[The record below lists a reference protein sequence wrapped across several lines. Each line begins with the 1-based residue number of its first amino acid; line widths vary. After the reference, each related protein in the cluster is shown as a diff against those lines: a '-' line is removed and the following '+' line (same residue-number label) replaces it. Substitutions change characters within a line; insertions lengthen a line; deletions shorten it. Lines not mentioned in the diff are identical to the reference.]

1 MCEAIMEI
9 TKNNFIAFKYSVS
22 IIFMMLLMVLT
33 RGYQSASYLDIHLP
47 DFTLAAIFITGVYF
61 KNFLAPVPL
70 IIVAVLI
77 DWVSISYYGA
87 SNFCVTQAYVMLL
100 PAYYL
105 MYLVARSLTSLKFN
119 SLKQVLLIAM
129 TLLVA
134 ISLEWLITSASF
146 YWMSPYFPDA
156 NLAGFALR
164 IEKYAP
170 GAVTNFF
177 YWMIASCA
185 FFSLNSSAK
194 QKMLKNKFLKH

>member
-1 MCEAIMEI
+1 MDI
-9 TKNNFIAFKYSVS
+9 TKNNGITVKYSIS
-22 IIFMMLLMVLT
+22 MIFMVLLMILT
-33 RGYQSASYLDIHLP
+33 RGYQSTAHLEVHLP

-61 KNFLAPVPL
+61 KNFLAPIPL

-105 MYLVARSLTSLKFN
+105 MYWVARSLTSLKVN

-129 TLLVA
+129 TLLFA

-156 NLAGFALR
+156 NIAGFALR

-177 YWMIASCA
+177 YWMIAACA
-185 FFSLNSSAK
+185 FFN
-194 QKMLKNKFLKH
+194 LKFKFMSKTENAQAQIY